1 MKKISVLWT
10 VIITLFAVIVTNLT
24 TVNLMTV
31 YSKHLANQA
40 VIQNGASEEMNRDL
54 LEIQSV
60 FEKYFYYYDDDLTGV
75 ETYSKNVINSY
86 LELMGDR
93 YAQYWTAEEYDAYV
107 NTQAGNYV
115 GVGML
120 ATYSVEFEAIEV
132 LVTFPDSAA
141 REAGILSGDII
152 TAIDGVTL
160 ESLDED
166 PQIAYSKGI
175 DMVVG
180 DEGTKVT
187 LTVHRDGKNIDIEV
201 ERRACTSLS
210 VIEKMSSDGK
220 TGVIKIL
227 QFDGTTKDQ
236 FISAVESLEKQG
248 AQRFVFDLRGNPGGQ
263 LSSVC
268 DVLSHILPN
277 KVLLSVFT
285 DAAGNT
291 TNYYSDSEHVI
302 DKPMAILTDGST
314 ASAAELFTACLK
326 DYKVAVQ
333 VGVKTFGK
341 GCAQTI
347 FGLKS
352 GGAIKLTTS
361 MYTSALTENYDGIGL
376 YPDIETE
383 LSDDAKQVNLIK
395 LAEAEDAQLLAAIA
409 YFNGK

>member
-86 LELMGDR
+86 LELMGDS

-152 TAIDGVTL
+152 TAIDG
-160 ESLDED
+160 
-166 PQIAYSKGI
+166 
-175 DMVVG
+175 
-180 DEGTKVT
+180 
-187 LTVHRDGKNIDIEV
+187 
-201 ERRACTSLS
+201 C
-210 VIEKMSSDGK
+210 
-220 TGVIKIL
+220 
-227 QFDGTTKDQ
+227 
-236 FISAVESLEKQG
+236 
-248 AQRFVFDLRGNPGGQ
+248 
-263 LSSVC
+263 
-268 DVLSHILPN
+268 
-277 KVLLSVFT
+277 
-285 DAAGNT
+285 
-291 TNYYSDSEHVI
+291 
-302 DKPMAILTDGST
+302 
-314 ASAAELFTACLK
+314 
-326 DYKVAVQ
+326 
-333 VGVKTFGK
+333 
-341 GCAQTI
+341 
-347 FGLKS
+347 
-352 GGAIKLTTS
+352 
-361 MYTSALTENYDGIGL
+361 
-376 YPDIETE
+376 
-383 LSDDAKQVNLIK
+383 
-395 LAEAEDAQLLAAIA
+395 
-409 YFNGK
+409 